1 MEIKPKSF
9 VLYTDLEE
17 TLKGM
22 SNNDVGI
29 LTKMIFAYVNR
40 GNIDEFLKIPI
51 RVSVLFP
58 IIRAQLDRD
67 REKYAKKCQKN
78 SENGKLGG
86 RPKANFETQKNRSVF
101 EKSYNDNK
109 NKNKN
114 NNNSDNNSATD
125 NDSDNVFLPQRS
137 FDLDDFFN
145 AAVKR
150 SYEE

>member
-1 MEIKPKSF
+1 MEVAQKRILKPK
-9 VLYTDLEE
+9 
-17 TLKGM
+17 
-22 SNNDVGI
+22 
-29 LTKMIFAYVNR
+29 
-40 GNIDEFLKIPI
+40 
-51 RVSVLFP
+51 
-58 IIRAQLDRD
+58 
-67 REKYAKKCQKN
+67 
-78 SENGKLGG
+78 
-86 RPKANFETQKNRSVF
+86 KNRSVF
-101 EKSYNDNK
+101 EKSYND